1 MTEAGTETA
10 LSEADSPAPP
20 DSPGRPNLADSTAAP
35 APGEPGEEI
44 EPPPTSLGK
53 AGLGKVEPGEVQP
66 GEVGPGIGPGTP
78 EAAGNGP
85 PAGPATEG
93 GTGEEAEEE
102 EAGNGAGF
110 EPYDLVF
117 YPQIG
122 HCDVGEVIADGQT
135 GLELL
140 ELTPRESGASTS
152 ANRILVPVRQ
162 LAARGIRRSGFAP
175 GVIEEIL
182 GSDFEPTIEDA
193 AERLDLITAQ
203 EREGTVGSLA
213 HALKRLHLRRET
225 KVITREEEKRRVRIR
240 KWLVAEYMA
249 EEEGRTSGQA
259 QSAITRFLARTM
271 KAVREREKEA
281 AREARKR
288 ERAERKAE
296 AAAKQARRRGPA

>member
-1 MTEAGTETA
+1 MTEAGTDTA
-10 LSEADSPAPP
+10 LSEADPPVSPESPADPA
-20 DSPGRPNLADSTAAP
+20 PGTPGEEVESLEAAP
-35 APGEPGEEI
+35 AIEPAIEPEI
-44 EPPPTSLGK
+44 EPAIEPEIEAVAGETDDDPPT
-53 AGLGKVEPGEVQP
+53 
-66 GEVGPGIGPGTP
+66 GPGAGDR
-78 EAAGNGP
+78 AGNGS
-85 PAGPATEG
+85 
-93 GTGEEAEEE
+93 
-102 EAGNGAGF
+102 GF

-122 HCDVGEVIADGQT
+122 HCDVGEVIADSRT
-135 GLELL
+135 GLDLL
-140 ELTPRESGASTS
+140 ELTPRETGTPTST
-152 ANRILVPVRQ
+152 NRILVPVRQ
-162 LAARGIRRSGFAP
+162 LADRGIRRSGSSP
-175 GVIEEIL
+175 GIIEEIL

-225 KVITREEEKRRVRIR
+225 NVITREEEKRRVRIR

-296 AAAKQARRRGPA
+296 AAAKQARRRGQA

>member
-1 MTEAGTETA
+1 MTEAGTDTA
-10 LSEADSPAPP
+10 LSEADPPVSPEPP
-20 DSPGRPNLADSTAAP
+20 ADP
-35 APGEPGEEI
+35 APG
-44 EPPPTSLGK
+44 T
-53 AGLGKVEPGEVQP
+53 PGEVESP
-66 GEVGPGIGPGTP
+66 ETEPEIAPEIGPAIGPAIEAVARETDDDPEAGPGT
-78 EAAGNGP
+78 EDR
-85 PAGPATEG
+85 
-93 GTGEEAEEE
+93 
-102 EAGNGAGF
+102 AGNGAGF

-122 HCDVGEVIADGQT
+122 HCDVGEVIADRQT
-135 GLELL
+135 GLDLL
-140 ELTPRESGASTS
+140 ELTPRETGTPTST
-152 ANRILVPVRQ
+152 NRILVPVRQ
-162 LAARGIRRSGFAP
+162 LADRGIRRSGSSP
-175 GVIEEIL
+175 GIIEEIL

-225 KVITREEEKRRVRIR
+225 NVITREEEKRRVRIR

-296 AAAKQARRRGPA
+296 AAAKQARRRGQA